1 MKRNVFILLA
11 AILIGLAPSCKKST
25 NSDGFGRLVVNV
37 TDAPFPMDIVEY
49 ATVTIGKVEIRRA
62 GDGDSDSE
70 GTPFIVLSE
79 EPVTF
84 DLLEL
89 RNGVVEKF
97 MDLEIPEGEYDLV
110 RLYVDRAA
118 LKIRD
123 GGEYEVKVPSGAQT
137 GIKIFISP
145 GLSVADGLTSELLL
159 DFDLSRSFVLQGNP
173 FTPAGIK
180 GFIFKPV
187 IRAVNNSTAGRV
199 EGVVSDTA
207 NVKLF
212 NAAVWLKQD
221 TVVST
226 SYTDSLGRY
235 AIIGVPAGDYSLF
248 ATKADYDTVSFA
260 EVKVIGGNK
269 TVINFELTPKQ

>member
-1 MKRNVFILLA
+1 MKRNVIIILA
-11 AILIGLAPSCKKST
+11 AILIGLTPSCKSK
-25 NSDGFGRLVVNV
+25 SDGFGKLVVNV

-49 ATVTIGKVEIRRA
+49 ATVTIGKVELRRA
-62 GDGDSDSE
+62 GDGDSDGS
-70 GTPFIVLSE
+70 PFIVLSE

-123 GGEYEVKVPSGAQT
+123 GGEYEVMVPSGAQT
-137 GIKIFISP
+137 GIKILISP
-145 GLSVADGLTSELLL
+145 GLAVSDGFTSELLL
-159 DFDLSRSFVLQGNP
+159 DFDLSNSFVLQGNP
-173 FTPAGIK
+173 FTPAGIR

-199 EGVVSDTA
+199 VGIVSDTA
-207 NVKLF
+207 NVKLV

-221 TVVST
+221 TLIST
-226 SYTDSLGRY
+226 AFTDSLGRY
-235 AIIGVPAGDYSLF
+235 AMIGVPAGNYSLF

-269 TVINFELTPKQ
+269 TVVNFELTPKQ